1 MADCNTHSVKS
12 AFSFWLDDKLKSCL
26 PTLAYDLNDWASA
39 DKGKSLKEVF
49 SAVSHAPKMP
59 ILTAVTS
66 QS

>member
-1 MADCNTHSVKS
+1 MDDSNTHSVKS

-26 PTLAYDLNDWASA
+26 PALAYDLNDQAIS

-49 SAVSHAPKMP
+49 SAVSLVPKMP
-59 ILTAVTS
+59 VLTAVIS